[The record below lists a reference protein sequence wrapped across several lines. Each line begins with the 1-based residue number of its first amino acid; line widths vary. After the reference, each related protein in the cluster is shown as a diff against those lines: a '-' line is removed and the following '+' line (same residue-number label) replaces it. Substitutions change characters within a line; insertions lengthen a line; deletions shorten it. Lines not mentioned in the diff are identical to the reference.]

1 MNAAGMGQFR
11 PTRRAACRLLSATAL
26 AALAWPG
33 GGRATTSLVP
43 ESVTVLAPG
52 PDGGMAEQLATQAA
66 GALARGLVRAAALR
80 VSVLGGPDGIT
91 AANRFASA
99 TLRDGPVLLLLPGFA
114 VQAQLVGDSRAR
126 YEPRHWPGICG
137 SVQPSLLALRPDAP
151 PNAPLRIA
159 VPSAAA
165 PEAAALLAL
174 DLLGRANVP
183 VFCPPADSTRR
194 HAATEA
200 AVRQA
205 AADGLVLSGTRAE
218 ARAAELGLIPVFAF
232 DGAGNAR
239 DPALPRVPALGE
251 LLPDPAQPDL
261 LTAVRAA
268 AAALRAQ
275 ALLVL
280 PALTPAD
287 VVALWRGAARNWP
300 EEAPDAPEA
309 GARRI
314 GPAEATRLL
323 GTLCPPPDVAL
334 AYRLW
339 LLRRLNYRSS

>member
-1 MNAAGMGQFR
+1 MNATGMGTIR
-11 PTRRAACRLLSATAL
+11 PTRRAACRLISATAL
-26 AALAWPG
+26 AGLAWPG
-33 GGRATTSLVP
+33 VAQATNSLVP
-43 ESVTVLAPG
+43 EAVTMLAPG
-52 PDGGMAEQLATQAA
+52 PDGGMAEQLATRAA

-80 VSVLGGPDGIT
+80 VAVLGGPDGIT

-99 TLRDGPVLLLLPGFA
+99 TLRDGPVLLLLPGYA
-114 VQAQLVGDSRAR
+114 VQAQLVGDTRAR

-137 SVQPSLLALRPDAP
+137 SVQPCLLALRPDAP
-151 PNAPLRIA
+151 LNAPLRIA
-159 VPSAAA
+159 VPSASA

-183 VFCPPADSTRR
+183 VFCPPADATLR
-194 HAATEA
+194 HVSTEA
-200 AVRQA
+200 AVSQA
-205 AADGLVLSGTRAE
+205 AADGLVLAGTGAA

-232 DGAGNAR
+232 DGAGQAR
-239 DPALPRVPALGE
+239 DPSLPNVPTLGE
-251 LLPDPAQPDL
+251 VLPDPAQPEL
-261 LTAVRAA
+261 LAAVRAA
-268 AAALRAQ
+268 AAALRGR

-287 VVALWRGAARNWP
+287 VVALWRGAARTWP

-309 GARRI
+309 GTRRI
-314 GPAEATRLL
+314 GPGETTLLL

-339 LLRRLNYRSS
+339 LLRRLNFQSS